1 MFLGLI
7 LTAASAWATCSSV
20 TFEFAG
26 QPECVSLSYEDSRIT
41 LDNRCSSPLLVDQ
54 SIQIHDSG
62 DTPLG
67 LIPSQT
73 TTEIR
78 DLSAFTPGMDG
89 ELYQIVALLG
99 APMACKDTG
108 PQALSSEK

>member
-1 MFLGLI
+1 VFLGLL
-7 LTAASAWATCSSV
+7 LTAASAWAACPSV

-26 QPECVSLSYEDSRIT
+26 QPECVSLSYADSRIT
-41 LDNRCSSPLLVDQ
+41 LDNRCASPLLVDQ
-54 SIQIHDSG
+54 SIQIHASA

-67 LIPSQT
+67 LIPAKA

-78 DLSAFTPGMDG
+78 DLSAFTLGMNG
-89 ELYQIVALLG
+89 EIYQVVALLG
-99 APMACKDTG
+99 PPMACKDTG